1 MIHFSL
7 PQWIWI
13 LEIALS
19 VINVI
24 LALVIIFIERK
35 NPAKTL
41 AWILVLFFLPIVGAV
56 VYLVF
61 AQNISRRKIYKLDDK
76 DRKIIR
82 DSLEDQIEEMNSGK
96 LEFSND
102 VANVWRQMI
111 KLNLVYG
118 EAYLTQNNSI
128 DMFSDGKDFF
138 RSLMKDIK
146 AAKYSIDIEFYIIKP
161 DFIGQRLLKLLTD
174 KAKEGVQVRLLIDA
188 LGSRRISDRKLKD
201 FIDAGGKVEYFFKPK
216 FKYLNFDLNYRNHR
230 KIVVIDNKY
239 GYIGGFNIAKE
250 YLRFKKKFGY
260 WRDTHLRI
268 VGNSVQDLKAIFL
281 MDWSVE
287 RGERRDFDEID
298 FYSENTKSDI
308 AVQIVMSGPDSV
320 KEQIKRSMMRMITF
334 AGEKIYLQTPYFVPD
349 RAMLES
355 LKMAAQS
362 GVDVKIMIPCMPDHP
377 FVYWANYSYC
387 GELIKSGARVFR
399 YENGFLHAKTLV
411 VDGEVSTVG
420 SANFDVRSFRLNFEA
435 NAFVYDK
442 EFATKMEK
450 TFEDDMK
457 LSTEVTLEDYESRGL
472 WIKIKEAISV
482 LLSDIL

>member
-61 AQNISRRKIYKLDDK
+61 AQNISRRKIYNLDDK
-76 DRKIIR
+76 DKKIIR
-82 DSLEDQIEEMNSGK
+82 DSLQDQIEEMNSGK

-128 DMFSDGKDFF
+128 DMFNDGKDFF

-161 DFIGQRLLKLLTD
+161 DFIGQRLLNLLTD
-174 KAKEGVQVRLLIDA
+174 KVKEGVKVRLLVDA

-201 FIDAGGKVEYFFKPK
+201 FIDAGGEVEYFFKPK
-216 FKYLNFDLNYRNHR
+216 FKYLNFDINYRNHR

-250 YLRFKKKFGY
+250 YLGFKKKFGY

-287 RGERRDFDEID
+287 RGEKPDFDEID
-298 FYSENTKSDI
+298 FYSENNKSNI
-308 AVQIVMSGPDSV
+308 AMQIVMSGPDSV

-472 WIKIKEAISV
+472 WIKIKEAVSV

>member
-230 KIVVIDNKY
+230 KVVVIDNKY

-250 YLRFKKKFGY
+250 YLGFKKKFGY

-287 RGERRDFDEID
+287 RGEKPDFDEID

-411 VDGEVSTVG
+411 VDGEISTVG

-442 EFATKMEK
+442 ELANKMEK

>member
-1 MIHFSL
+1 MIHFNV

-56 VYLVF
+56 FYLVF
-61 AQNISRRKIYKLDDK
+61 AQNISRRKIYNLDDK
-76 DRKIIR
+76 DKKIIR
-82 DSLEDQIEEMNSGK
+82 DSLEDQIEEMNSG
-96 LEFSND
+96 EFELSNEA
-102 VANVWRQMI
+102 ANIWRQMV

-118 EAYLTQNNSI
+118 ESYLTQNNSI
-128 DMFSDGKDFF
+128 DMFNDGKDFF

-161 DFIGQRLLKLLTD
+161 DFIGQRLLNLLTD
-174 KAKEGVQVRLLIDA
+174 KAREGVKVRLLIDT

-201 FIDAGGKVEYFFKPK
+201 FIDAGGEVEYFFKPK

-250 YLRFKKKFGY
+250 YLGFKKKFGY

-287 RGERRDFDEID
+287 RGEKPDFDEID
-298 FYSENTKSDI
+298 FYSEKTESNI

-320 KEQIKRSMMRMITF
+320 KEQIKRAMMRMITF

-349 RAMLES
+349 RAMIES

-377 FVYWANYSYC
+377 FVYWANYAYC

-442 EFATKMEK
+442 DFAAKMEK

-472 WIKIKEAISV
+472 WIKIKEAVSV

>member
-76 DRKIIR
+76 DRKNIR

-230 KIVVIDNKY
+230 KVVVIDNKY

-250 YLRFKKKFGY
+250 YLGFKKKFGY

-287 RGERRDFDEID
+287 RGEKPDFDEID

-442 EFATKMEK
+442 ELANKMEK

>member
-1 MIHFSL
+1 MIHFNV
-7 PQWIWI
+7 PEWIWI

-19 VINVI
+19 FINVI
-24 LALVIIFIERK
+24 LAIIIIFIERK

-56 VYLVF
+56 FYLVF
-61 AQNISRRKIYKLDDK
+61 AQNISRRKIYNLDDK
-76 DRKIIR
+76 DKKNIR
-82 DSLEDQIEEMNSGK
+82 DSLEDQIEEMNSG
-96 LEFSND
+96 EFELSNEA
-102 VANVWRQMI
+102 ANIWRQMV

-118 EAYLTQNNSI
+118 ESYLTQNNSI
-128 DMFSDGKDFF
+128 DMFNDGKDFF

-161 DFIGQRLLKLLTD
+161 DFIGQRLLNLLTD
-174 KAKEGVQVRLLIDA
+174 KAREGVKVRLLIDA
-188 LGSRRISDRKLKD
+188 LGSRRISNRKLKD
-201 FIDAGGKVEYFFKPK
+201 FIDAGGEVEYFFKPK

-250 YLRFKKKFGY
+250 YLGFKKKFGY

-287 RGERRDFDEID
+287 RGEKPDFDEID
-298 FYSENTKSDI
+298 FYSEKTESNI

-320 KEQIKRSMMRMITF
+320 KEQIKRAMMRMITF

-349 RAMLES
+349 RAMIES

-442 EFATKMEK
+442 DFAAKMEK
-450 TFEDDMK
+450 TFEDDVK

-472 WIKIKEAISV
+472 WIKIKEAVSV

>member
-1 MIHFSL
+1 MIHFSV
-7 PQWIWI
+7 PHWIWI

-19 VINVI
+19 FINVI
-24 LALVIIFIERK
+24 LALIIIFIERK

-61 AQNISRRKIYKLDDK
+61 AQNISRRKIYNLDDK
-76 DRKIIR
+76 DKKIIR
-82 DSLEDQIEEMNSGK
+82 DSLEDQIEEMNSGNLK
-96 LEFSND
+96 FSNE
-102 VANVWRQMI
+102 VANIWRQMI

-118 EAYLTQNNSI
+118 ESYLTQNNSI
-128 DMFSDGKDFF
+128 DMFNDGKDFF

-146 AAKYSIDIEFYIIKP
+146 SAKYSIDIEFYIIKP
-161 DFIGQRLLKLLTD
+161 DFIGKRLLNLLTD
-174 KAKEGVQVRLLIDA
+174 KAQEGVKVRLLIDA
-188 LGSRRISDRKLKD
+188 LGSRRISDRKLQN
-201 FIDAGGKVEYFFKPK
+201 FIDAGGEVEYFFKPK

-250 YLRFKKKFGY
+250 YLGFKKKFGY

-268 VGNSVQDLKAIFL
+268 IGNSVQDLKAIFL

-287 RGERRDFDEID
+287 RGEKPDFDEID
-298 FYSENTKSDI
+298 FYNENTKSNV

-320 KEQIKRSMMRMITF
+320 REQIKRAMMRMITF

-349 RAMLES
+349 RSMIES

-377 FVYWANYSYC
+377 FVYWANYAYC

-435 NAFVYDK
+435 NVFIYDK
-442 EFATKMEK
+442 NFATKMEK
-450 TFEDDMK
+450 TFEDDME
-457 LSTEVTLEDYESRGL
+457 LSTEVTLEDYEARGI
-472 WIKIKEAISV
+472 WIKIKEAVSV

>member
-1 MIHFSL
+1 MIHFNV

-19 VINVI
+19 FINVI
-24 LALVIIFIERK
+24 LAIIIIFIERK

-56 VYLVF
+56 FYLVF
-61 AQNISRRKIYKLDDK
+61 AQNISRRKIYNLDDK
-76 DRKIIR
+76 DKKIIR
-82 DSLEDQIEEMNSGK
+82 DSLEDQIEEMNSG
-96 LEFSND
+96 EFELSNEA
-102 VANVWRQMI
+102 ANIWRQMV

-118 EAYLTQNNSI
+118 ESYLTQNNSI
-128 DMFSDGKDFF
+128 DMFNDGKDFF

-161 DFIGQRLLKLLTD
+161 DFIGQRLLNLLTD
-174 KAKEGVQVRLLIDA
+174 KAREGVKVRILIDT

-201 FIDAGGKVEYFFKPK
+201 FIDAGGEVEYFFKPK

-250 YLRFKKKFGY
+250 YLGFKKKFGY

-287 RGERRDFDEID
+287 RGEKPDFDEID
-298 FYSENTKSDI
+298 FYSEKTESNI

-320 KEQIKRSMMRMITF
+320 KEQIKRAMMRMITF

-349 RAMLES
+349 RAMIES

-377 FVYWANYSYC
+377 FVYWANYAYC

-442 EFATKMEK
+442 DFATKMEK

-472 WIKIKEAISV
+472 WIKIKEAVSV

>member
-1 MIHFSL
+1 MIHFNV

-13 LEIALS
+13 LEITLS
-19 VINVI
+19 CINVI
-24 LALVIIFIERK
+24 LALIIIFIERK

-61 AQNISRRKIYKLDDK
+61 AQNISRRKIYNLDDK

-82 DSLEDQIEEMNSGK
+82 DSLEDQIEEMNSGE
-96 LEFSND
+96 LEFSNEA
-102 VANVWRQMI
+102 ANIWRQMI

-118 EAYLTQNNSI
+118 ESYLTQNNSI
-128 DMFSDGKDFF
+128 DMFNDGKDFF

-146 AAKYSIDIEFYIIKP
+146 SAKYSIDVEFYIIKP
-161 DFIGQRLLKLLTD
+161 DFIGQRLLNLLTD
-174 KAKEGVQVRLLIDA
+174 KAKEGVRVRLLIDA
-188 LGSRRISDRKLKD
+188 LGSRRISDNKLKD
-201 FIDAGGKVEYFFKPK
+201 FIDAGGEVEYFFKPK

-250 YLRFKKKFGY
+250 YLGFKKSFGY

-287 RGERRDFDEID
+287 RGEKPDFDEID
-298 FYSENTKSDI
+298 FYSETTESNI
-308 AVQIVMSGPDSV
+308 AVQVVMSGPDSV

-349 RAMLES
+349 RAMIES

-377 FVYWANYSYC
+377 FVYWANYAYC

-442 EFATKMEK
+442 DFATKMEK

-472 WIKIKEAISV
+472 WVKIKEAVSV

>member
-250 YLRFKKKFGY
+250 YLGFKKKFGY

-287 RGERRDFDEID
+287 RGEKPDFDEID

-320 KEQIKRSMMRMITF
+320 KEQIKRHRIL
-334 AGEKIYLQTPYFVPD
+334 YL
-349 RAMLES
+349 
-355 LKMAAQS
+355 
-362 GVDVKIMIPCMPDHP
+362 I
-377 FVYWANYSYC
+377 
-387 GELIKSGARVFR
+387 ELC
-399 YENGFLHAKTLV
+399 
-411 VDGEVSTVG
+411 
-420 SANFDVRSFRLNFEA
+420 LNH
-435 NAFVYDK
+435 
-442 EFATKMEK
+442 
-450 TFEDDMK
+450 
-457 LSTEVTLEDYESRGL
+457 
-472 WIKIKEAISV
+472 
-482 LLSDIL
+482 

>member
-230 KIVVIDNKY
+230 KVVVIDNKY

-250 YLRFKKKFGY
+250 YLGFKKKFGY

-287 RGERRDFDEID
+287 RGEKPDFDEID

-442 EFATKMEK
+442 ELANKMEK

-472 WIKIKEAISV
+472 WIKIKEAVSV

>member
-250 YLRFKKKFGY
+250 YLGFKKKFGY

-287 RGERRDFDEID
+287 RGEKPDFDEID

-442 EFATKMEK
+442 ELANKMEK

-472 WIKIKEAISV
+472 WIKIKEAVSV

>member
-250 YLRFKKKFGY
+250 YLGFKKKFGY

-287 RGERRDFDEID
+287 RGEKPDFDEID

-442 EFATKMEK
+442 ELANKMEK

>member
-174 KAKEGVQVRLLIDA
+174 KAKEDVQVRLLIDA

-230 KIVVIDNKY
+230 KVVVIDNKY

-250 YLRFKKKFGY
+250 YLGFKKKFGY

-287 RGERRDFDEID
+287 RGEKPDFDEID

-472 WIKIKEAISV
+472 WIKIKEAVSV

>member
-76 DRKIIR
+76 DKKIIR

-250 YLRFKKKFGY
+250 YLGFKKKFGY

-287 RGERRDFDEID
+287 RGEKPDFDEID

-320 KEQIKRSMMRMITF
+320 KEQIKRSVMRMITL

-472 WIKIKEAISV
+472 WIKIKEAVSV

>member
-146 AAKYSIDIEFYIIKP
+146 AAKYSIDIEFYIIKL

-201 FIDAGGKVEYFFKPK
+201 FIDAGGEVEYFFKPK

-230 KIVVIDNKY
+230 KVVVIDNKY

-250 YLRFKKKFGY
+250 YLGFKKKFGY

-287 RGERRDFDEID
+287 RGEKPDFDEID

-482 LLSDIL
+482 LRSDIL

>member
-61 AQNISRRKIYKLDDK
+61 AQNIRRRKIYKLDDK
-76 DRKIIR
+76 DRKIIQ

-250 YLRFKKKFGY
+250 YLGFKKKFGY

-287 RGERRDFDEID
+287 RGEKPDFDEID

-472 WIKIKEAISV
+472 WIKIKEAVSV

>member
-1 MIHFSL
+1 MIHL
-7 PQWIWI
+7 NVPQWIWI

-19 VINVI
+19 FINVI
-24 LALVIIFIERK
+24 LALIIIFIERK
-35 NPAKTL
+35 NPSKTL

-61 AQNISRRKIYKLDDK
+61 AQNISRRKIYNLDDK

-82 DSLEDQIEEMNSGK
+82 DSLEDQIEEMNSGDLK
-96 LEFSND
+96 FSND
-102 VANVWRQMI
+102 AANIWRQMV

-118 EAYLTQNNSI
+118 ESYLTQNNSI
-128 DMFSDGKDFF
+128 DMFNDGKDFF

-146 AAKYSIDIEFYIIKP
+146 SAKYSIDVEFYIIKP
-161 DFIGQRLLKLLTD
+161 DFIGQRLLNLLTD
-174 KAKEGVQVRLLIDA
+174 KAREGVKVRLLIDA
-188 LGSRRISDRKLKD
+188 LGSRRISNRKLID
-201 FIDAGGKVEYFFKPK
+201 FIEAGGEVEYFFKPK

-230 KIVVIDNKY
+230 KIVIIDNKF

-250 YLRFKKKFGY
+250 YLGFKKKFGY

-287 RGERRDFDEID
+287 RGEKPDFDEID
-298 FYSENTKSDI
+298 FYSENTESNI

-349 RAMLES
+349 RAMIES

-377 FVYWANYSYC
+377 FVYWANYAYC

-442 EFATKMEK
+442 EFASKMEK
-450 TFEDDMK
+450 TFEDDIK
-457 LSTEVTLEDYESRGL
+457 LSTEVTLEDYESRDL
-472 WIKIKEAISV
+472 WIKIKEAVSV

>member
-1 MIHFSL
+1 MIHFNV

-19 VINVI
+19 FINVI
-24 LALVIIFIERK
+24 LAIIIIFIERK

-56 VYLVF
+56 FYLVF
-61 AQNISRRKIYKLDDK
+61 AQNISRRKIYNLDDK
-76 DRKIIR
+76 DKKIIR
-82 DSLEDQIEEMNSGK
+82 DSLEDQIEEMNSG
-96 LEFSND
+96 EFELSNEA
-102 VANVWRQMI
+102 ANIWRQMV

-128 DMFSDGKDFF
+128 DMFNDGKDFF

-161 DFIGQRLLKLLTD
+161 DFIGQRLLNLLTD
-174 KAKEGVQVRLLIDA
+174 KAREGVKIRLLIDT

-201 FIDAGGKVEYFFKPK
+201 FIDAGGEVEYFFKPK
-216 FKYLNFDLNYRNHR
+216 FKYLNFDINYRNHR

-250 YLRFKKKFGY
+250 YLGFKKKFGY

-287 RGERRDFDEID
+287 RGEKPDFDEID
-298 FYSENTKSDI
+298 FYSEKTESNI

-320 KEQIKRSMMRMITF
+320 KEQIKRAMMRMITF

-349 RAMLES
+349 RAMIES

-442 EFATKMEK
+442 DFAAKMEK
-450 TFEDDMK
+450 TFEDDVK

-472 WIKIKEAISV
+472 WIKIKEAVSV

>member
-230 KIVVIDNKY
+230 KVVVIDNKY

-250 YLRFKKKFGY
+250 YLGFKKKFGY

-287 RGERRDFDEID
+287 RGEKPDFDEID

-399 YENGFLHAKTLV
+399 YENGFLHAKALV

-442 EFATKMEK
+442 ELANKMEK

>member
-161 DFIGQRLLKLLTD
+161 DFIGQRLLKILTD

-230 KIVVIDNKY
+230 KVVVIDNKY

-250 YLRFKKKFGY
+250 YLGFKKKFGY

-287 RGERRDFDEID
+287 RGEKPDFDEID

-442 EFATKMEK
+442 ELANKMEK

>member
-250 YLRFKKKFGY
+250 YLGFKKKFGY

-287 RGERRDFDEID
+287 RGEKPDFDEID

-320 KEQIKRSMMRMITF
+320 KEQIKRSMMRMITL

-450 TFEDDMK
+450 TFENDMK

-472 WIKIKEAISV
+472 WIKIKEAVSV

>member
-1 MIHFSL
+1 MIHFNL

-76 DRKIIR
+76 DKKIIR
-82 DSLEDQIEEMNSGK
+82 DSLQDQIEEMNSGK

-118 EAYLTQNNSI
+118 ESYLTQNNSI
-128 DMFSDGKDFF
+128 DMFNDGKDFF

-146 AAKYSIDIEFYIIKP
+146 GARYSIDIEFYIIKP
-161 DFIGQRLLKLLTD
+161 DFIGQRLLNLLTD
-174 KAKEGVQVRLLIDA
+174 KVKEGVKVRLLVDA

-201 FIDAGGKVEYFFKPK
+201 FIDAGGEVEYFFKPK
-216 FKYLNFDLNYRNHR
+216 FKYLNFDINYRNHR

-250 YLRFKKKFGY
+250 YLGFKKKFGY

-268 VGNSVQDLKAIFL
+268 EGNSVQDLKAIFL

-287 RGERRDFDEID
+287 RGEKPDFDEID
-298 FYSENTKSDI
+298 FYSENNKSNI

-320 KEQIKRSMMRMITF
+320 KEQIKRAMMRMITF

-442 EFATKMEK
+442 DFATKMEK

-472 WIKIKEAISV
+472 WIKIKEAVSV

>member
-24 LALVIIFIERK
+24 LALVIIFMERK

-61 AQNISRRKIYKLDDK
+61 AQNISRRRIYKLDDK
-76 DRKIIR
+76 DKKIIR
-82 DSLEDQIEEMNSGK
+82 DSLQDQIEEMNSGK

-118 EAYLTQNNSI
+118 DAYLTQNNSI
-128 DMFSDGKDFF
+128 DMFNDGKDFF

-161 DFIGQRLLKLLTD
+161 DFIGQRLLNLLTD
-174 KAKEGVQVRLLIDA
+174 KVKEGVKVRLLVDA

-201 FIDAGGKVEYFFKPK
+201 FIDAGGEVEYFFKPK
-216 FKYLNFDLNYRNHR
+216 FKYLNFDINYRNHR

-250 YLRFKKKFGY
+250 YLGFKKKFGY

-287 RGERRDFDEID
+287 RGEKPDFDEID
-298 FYSENTKSDI
+298 FYSENNKSNV
-308 AVQIVMSGPDSV
+308 AMQIVMSGPDSV
-320 KEQIKRSMMRMITF
+320 KEQIKRAMMRMITF

-349 RAMLES
+349 RAMIES

-472 WIKIKEAISV
+472 WIKIKEAVSV

>member
-41 AWILVLFFLPIVGAV
+41 AWILVLFFVPIVGAV
-56 VYLVF
+56 VYLVL

-230 KIVVIDNKY
+230 KVVVIDNKY

-250 YLRFKKKFGY
+250 YLGFKKKFGY

-287 RGERRDFDEID
+287 RGEKPDFDEID

-320 KEQIKRSMMRMITF
+320 KEQIKRSMMRMITL

>member
-1 MIHFSL
+1 MIHFNV

-19 VINVI
+19 FINVI
-24 LALVIIFIERK
+24 LAIIIIFIERK

-56 VYLVF
+56 FYLVF
-61 AQNISRRKIYKLDDK
+61 AQNISRRKIYNLDDK
-76 DRKIIR
+76 DKKIIR
-82 DSLEDQIEEMNSGK
+82 DSLEDQIEEMNSG
-96 LEFSND
+96 EFELSNEA
-102 VANVWRQMI
+102 ANIWRQMV

-118 EAYLTQNNSI
+118 ESYLTQNNSI
-128 DMFSDGKDFF
+128 DMFNDGKDFF

-146 AAKYSIDIEFYIIKP
+146 SAKYSVDVEFYIIKP
-161 DFIGQRLLKLLTD
+161 DFIGQRLLNLLTD
-174 KAKEGVQVRLLIDA
+174 KAREGVKVRLLIDT

-201 FIDAGGKVEYFFKPK
+201 FIDAGGEVEYFFKPK

-250 YLRFKKKFGY
+250 YLGFKKKFGY

-287 RGERRDFDEID
+287 RGEKPDFNEID
-298 FYSENTKSDI
+298 FYSEKTESNI

-320 KEQIKRSMMRMITF
+320 KEQIKRAMMRMITF

-442 EFATKMEK
+442 DFAAKMEK

-472 WIKIKEAISV
+472 WIKIKEAVSV

>member
-1 MIHFSL
+1 MIHFNV

-19 VINVI
+19 FINVI
-24 LALVIIFIERK
+24 LALIIIFIERK
-35 NPAKTL
+35 NPSKTL

-61 AQNISRRKIYKLDDK
+61 AQNISRRKIYNLDDK

-82 DSLEDQIEEMNSGK
+82 DSLEDQIEEMNSGDLK
-96 LEFSND
+96 FSND
-102 VANVWRQMI
+102 AANIWRQMV

-118 EAYLTQNNSI
+118 ESYLTQNNSI
-128 DMFSDGKDFF
+128 DMFNDGKDFF

-146 AAKYSIDIEFYIIKP
+146 SAKYSIDVEFYIIKP
-161 DFIGQRLLKLLTD
+161 DFIGQRLLNLLTD
-174 KAKEGVQVRLLIDA
+174 KAREGVKVRLLIDA
-188 LGSRRISDRKLKD
+188 LGSRRISNRKLKD
-201 FIDAGGKVEYFFKPK
+201 FIEAGGEVEYFFKPK

-230 KIVVIDNKY
+230 KIVIIDNKF

-250 YLRFKKKFGY
+250 YLGFKKKFGY

-287 RGERRDFDEID
+287 RGEKPDFDEID
-298 FYSENTKSDI
+298 FYSENTESNI

-349 RAMLES
+349 RAMIES

-377 FVYWANYSYC
+377 FVYWANYAYC

-442 EFATKMEK
+442 DFAFKMEK
-450 TFEDDMK
+450 TFEDDIK

-472 WIKIKEAISV
+472 WIKIKEAVSV

>member
-230 KIVVIDNKY
+230 KVVVIDNKY

-250 YLRFKKKFGY
+250 YLGFKKKFGY

-287 RGERRDFDEID
+287 RGEKPDFDEID

-349 RAMLES
+349 RVMLES

-442 EFATKMEK
+442 ELANKMEK

>member
-230 KIVVIDNKY
+230 KVVVIDNKY

-250 YLRFKKKFGY
+250 YLGFKKKFGY

-287 RGERRDFDEID
+287 RGEKPDFDEID

-442 EFATKMEK
+442 ELANKMEK

>member
-19 VINVI
+19 IINVI

-250 YLRFKKKFGY
+250 YLGFKKKFGY

-287 RGERRDFDEID
+287 RGEKPDFDEID

-320 KEQIKRSMMRMITF
+320 KEQIKRSMMRMITL

-472 WIKIKEAISV
+472 WIKIKEAVSV

>member
-146 AAKYSIDIEFYIIKP
+146 AAKYSIDIEFYIIKL

-201 FIDAGGKVEYFFKPK
+201 FIDAGGEVEYFFKPK

-230 KIVVIDNKY
+230 KVVVIDNKY

-250 YLRFKKKFGY
+250 YLGFKKKFGY

-287 RGERRDFDEID
+287 RGEKPDFDEID

>member
-76 DRKIIR
+76 DRKNIR

-230 KIVVIDNKY
+230 KVVVIDNKY

-250 YLRFKKKFGY
+250 YLGFKKKFGY

-287 RGERRDFDEID
+287 RGEKPDFDEID

>member
-1 MIHFSL
+1 MIHFNV

-19 VINVI
+19 FINVI
-24 LALVIIFIERK
+24 LAIIIIFIERK

-56 VYLVF
+56 FYLVF
-61 AQNISRRKIYKLDDK
+61 AQNISRRKIYNLDDK
-76 DRKIIR
+76 DKKIIR
-82 DSLEDQIEEMNSGK
+82 DSLEDQIEEMNSG
-96 LEFSND
+96 EFELSNEA
-102 VANVWRQMI
+102 ANIWRQMV

-118 EAYLTQNNSI
+118 ESYLTQNNSI
-128 DMFSDGKDFF
+128 DMFNDGKDFF

-146 AAKYSIDIEFYIIKP
+146 SAKYSVDVEFYIIKP
-161 DFIGQRLLKLLTD
+161 DFIGQRLLNLLTD
-174 KAKEGVQVRLLIDA
+174 KAREGVKVRLLIDT

-201 FIDAGGKVEYFFKPK
+201 FIDAGGEVEYFFKPK

-250 YLRFKKKFGY
+250 YLGFKKKFGY

-287 RGERRDFDEID
+287 RGEKPDFDEID
-298 FYSENTKSDI
+298 FYSEKTESNI

-320 KEQIKRSMMRMITF
+320 KEQIKRAMMRMITF

-442 EFATKMEK
+442 DFAAKMVK

-472 WIKIKEAISV
+472 WIKIKEAVSV